1 MFFGFHLFRKNDAFD
16 DSFFIDDE
24 GGTESAH
31 VLASIHAF
39 LTPYTELFYQFLI
52 SIGNERKWK
61 LVFGNELLMRLSIV
75 YTYSNDFKEKLQ
87 KN

>member
-31 VLASIHAF
+31 VLASIHALF
-39 LTPYTELFYQFLI
+39 SPHTELFYQFLVCI
-52 SIGNERKWK
+52 SDKRKRK
-61 LVFGNELLMRLSIV
+61 FVLGNELLV
-75 YTYSNDFKEKLQ
+75 
-87 KN
+87 